1 MIDLETELKAL
12 TPEDFYRVYAERL
25 QVWRLCGN
33 ASCRRAR
40 ACRGRPRLCG
50 PANYPLLPDGV
61 RGWFEMLA
69 EAKEEG
75 LSFEEA
81 RAWLDGTDEE
91 QAFRDWSAAVK
102 GSSG

>member
-1 MIDLETELKAL
+1 MTQTDTAADTSLDAGMRRWGTVLML
-12 TPEDFYRVYAERL
+12 
-25 QVWRLCGN
+25 WRLCGN
-33 ASCRRAR
+33 ASCRRAH

-81 RAWLDGTDEE
+81 RAWLEGSEEE
-91 QAFRDWSAAVK
+91 QAFRDWSAAVE
-102 GSSG
+102 GSLR

>member
-1 MIDLETELKAL
+1 MTRTDTHAADRSFEQTMRHWGTVLML
-12 TPEDFYRVYAERL
+12 
-25 QVWRLCGN
+25 WRLCGN

-81 RAWLDGTDEE
+81 RAWLDGTEEE

-102 GSSG
+102 VSLR